1 MTSTLAEKNRN
12 FSPSISRQICVND
25 EGKVEWVK
33 TISLVNLDPNMFFAE
48 WAFPHVILSL
58 LRAFVWEMRGKR
70 GAAAAKAGKYVFSQR
85 IKLSCVD
92 FLFRRIFELC
102 FKCGRFVSP
111 LFLLFSASKRTE

>member
-1 MTSTLAEKNRN
+1 
-12 FSPSISRQICVND
+12 
-25 EGKVEWVK
+25 
-33 TISLVNLDPNMFFAE
+33 MFFAE

-92 FLFRRIFELC
+92 FLFRRFFFELF